1 MDSKKKISNISQYI
15 KGIEENHNEKI
26 INKPETLVMEMCN
39 GMVMAHP
46 ELELLKNIKSLR
58 RKNERK

>member
-1 MDSKKKISNISQYI
+1 MK
-15 KGIEENHNEKI
+15 KI

-46 ELELLKNIKSLR
+46 ELVTF
-58 RKNERK
+58 RKI

>member
-1 MDSKKKISNISQYI
+1 MK
-15 KGIEENHNEKI
+15 KI

-46 ELELLKNIKSLR
+46 ELELLKNIKSSR
-58 RKNERK
+58 RKK

>member
-1 MDSKKKISNISQYI
+1 MVSKKKISNISQYI
-15 KGIEENHNEKI
+15 KGIEENYNEKI

-46 ELELLKNIKSLR
+46 ELELLKNIK
-58 RKNERK
+58 

>member
-1 MDSKKKISNISQYI
+1 MSSKKKISNISQYI
-15 KGIEENHNEKI
+15 KGIEDNHNEKI

-46 ELELLKNIKSLR
+46 ELELLKNIKLLR
-58 RKNERK
+58 RKK

>member
-15 KGIEENHNEKI
+15 KGIEENYNEKI

-58 RKNERK
+58 RKK

>member
-1 MDSKKKISNISQYI
+1 MVGKKKISNISQYI
-15 KGIEENHNEKI
+15 KGIEENYNEKI

-58 RKNERK
+58 RKK